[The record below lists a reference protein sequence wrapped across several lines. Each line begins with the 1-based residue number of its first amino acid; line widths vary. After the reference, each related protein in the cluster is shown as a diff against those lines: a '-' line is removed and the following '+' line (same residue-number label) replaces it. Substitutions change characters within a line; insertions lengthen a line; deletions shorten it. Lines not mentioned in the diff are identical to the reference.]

1 MTRIERV
8 REALDHDR
16 RELDPR
22 WRAEAAGDD
31 WAPHQA
37 LYLVSDIAVLVEAAD
52 AVIGFCDLE
61 MGYKGG
67 ALTEAAKK
75 LLEEV
80 E

>member
-8 REALDHDR
+8 REAIEHDKR
-16 RELDPR
+16 D
-22 WRAEAAGDD
+22 GVT
-31 WAPHQA
+31 WAS
-37 LYLVSDIAVLVEAAD
+37 YLVADMEALLEAAD

-61 MGYKGG
+61 PGYKGG

-75 LLEEV
+75 LLEQV

>member
-16 RELDPR
+16 RVT
-22 WRAEAAGDD
+22 
-31 WAPHQA
+31 
-37 LYLVSDIAVLVEAAD
+37 VSDIAVLVEAAD
-52 AVIGFCDLE
+52 AVIGFCELE
-61 MGYKGG
+61 PGYKGG

>member
-16 RELDPR
+16 GGGDGWALD
-22 WRAEAAGDD
+22 W
-31 WAPHQA
+31 A

-52 AVIGFCDLE
+52 AVIGFCELE
-61 MGYKGG
+61 PGYKGG

-75 LLEEV
+75 LLEQV

>member
-16 RELDPR
+16 RG
-22 WRAEAAGDD
+22 GDD
-31 WAPHQA
+31 WA

-52 AVIGFCDLE
+52 AVIGFCELE
-61 MGYKGG
+61 PGYKGG

-75 LLEEV
+75 LLEQV